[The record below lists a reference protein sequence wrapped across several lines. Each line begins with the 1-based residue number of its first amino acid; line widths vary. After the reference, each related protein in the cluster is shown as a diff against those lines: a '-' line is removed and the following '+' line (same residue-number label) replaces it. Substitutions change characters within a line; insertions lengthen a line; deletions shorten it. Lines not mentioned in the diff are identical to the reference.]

1 MHCTVDVGDVN
12 LETLPTLPSFVV
24 ANEPVLLSRER
35 ERVPDSIRREKE
47 WRIHHQRPPRPD
59 IISSSSSSVHGRVRV
74 AVCARTASTVAGS
87 TGSPACPHSRRT

>member
-35 ERVPDSIRREKE
+35 VPRFNQARKGVAN
-47 WRIHHQRPPRPD
+47 RHQRPPRPD